1 MLLKCQINKNTKKK
15 GFLHPKKCLAHTLI
29 ALAHTLIALAH
40 TSIALAHTLIAL
52 AHTSK
57 ALAHTLIALSH
68 TLIALAHTS
77 IALAHTFKALTHL
90 NSTEKLHRL
99 YYSFVVKHGLT
110 NCYVHLDKKFSLL
123 ISFRSWFLCPETAWK
138 ISIYILFSFFFKRGG
153 GKGRE
158 AEVENTSPSV

>member
-40 TSIALAHTLIAL
+40 TS
-52 AHTSK
+52 K
-57 ALAHTLIALSH
+57 ALAH

-77 IALAHTFKALTHL
+77 IALANTFKALTHL

-99 YYSFVVKHGLT
+99 FYSFVVKHGLT

-123 ISFRSWFLCPETAWK
+123 ISFRS
-138 ISIYILFSFFFKRGG
+138 
-153 GKGRE
+153 
-158 AEVENTSPSV
+158 